1 VTASWLWTAARCSAV
16 GLSPEVLDRF
26 AGEIERTLVAVLS
39 EIQRIQVWAGLQF
52 LVEIKQRFSRAARHD
67 CNRLLEN
74 ERRRQAAEYGATKFL
89 TRPVDLELLK
99 AHLWHCQRPGL
110 RKLVARS
117 NDCLYGA
124 FPVKW
129 CFSVYCQFFVRSG
142 KAVPHPVAYD
152 QVPGARAMGSRD
164 RNASK
169 A

>member
-1 VTASWLWTAARCSAV
+1 MPRAYGATTAEAASLVTASWLWTAARCSAV

-117 NDCLYGA
+117 NDCL
-124 FPVKW
+124 PLL
-129 CFSVYCQFFVRSG
+129 R
-142 KAVPHPVAYD
+142 
-152 QVPGARAMGSRD
+152 
-164 RNASK
+164 
-169 A
+169 